1 MSLSEWYL
9 GLILMLAAL
18 LPSAVLLVQVYRLD
32 SIEKEPKRLLLGLVG
47 AGALAGAAACGL
59 EIGLLYLLRT
69 LMPGRSLVRM
79 LIENFIIVGLLEES
93 CKYLP
98 VRWLAWRNPAFNYQ
112 FDAVVY
118 CVFVALGFAAL
129 ENVLYVGQYGFLT
142 ALTRAL
148 FAVPGHFFFAVYM
161 GVSLGEAKRA
171 ELRQKKLLVEVSDGK
186 KRHLIEALAVPTLL
200 HGFWDFSLVSGS
212 RIMAAVFYVFVLAFF
227 ADAYLRLR
235 NAAQSDTPL
244 V

>member
-32 SIEKEPKRLLLGLVG
+32 SIEKEPKRLLLGLAG

-112 FDAVVY
+112 FDAAS
-118 CVFVALGFAAL
+118 CARGRSCCRGWSCWRWAL
-129 ENVLYVGQYGFLT
+129 
-142 ALTRAL
+142 RRWR
-148 FAVPGHFFFAVYM
+148 M
-161 GVSLGEAKRA
+161 CSM
-171 ELRQKKLLVEVSDGK
+171 
-186 KRHLIEALAVPTLL
+186 
-200 HGFWDFSLVSGS
+200 SGS
-212 RIMAAVFYVFVLAFF
+212 TAF
-227 ADAYLRLR
+227 
-235 NAAQSDTPL
+235 
-244 V
+244 